1 MKITHEQIYFK
12 MTITSNFLSATTNT
26 LRDLVPTYRSEHMP
40 YYFCLIYSTPATL
53 AFWLFLKHLNNVP
66 ASGTW
71 HFLFNL
77 SSECSC
83 CRRATGLLP
92 DFIQSLLSCNPPGRL
107 SWLFY
112 LRQPMVS
119 LSFFPYFIFFSPAH
133 ITACHEWYGIYLLS
147 VYFTRN
153 KSHAITDVVSLVLC
167 YMLNA

>member
-1 MKITHEQIYFK
+1 

-26 LRDLVPTYRSEHMP
+26 LCDLVPTYCSEHMP
-40 YYFCLIYSTPATL
+40 YFCLIYSIPTTL
-53 AFWLFLKHLNNVP
+53 AFWLFLEHFNNVP

-77 SSECSC
+77 SSECSF

-92 DFIQSLLSCNPPGRL
+92 DFIQSLLFCNPPGRL
-107 SWLFY
+107 SCSTWDSPRFLYLSYPTLF
-112 LRQPMVS
+112 
-119 LSFFPYFIFFSPAH
+119 FFSPAH
-133 ITACHEWYGIYLLS
+133 ITAWHEWYGICLLS

-153 KSHAITDVVSLVLC
+153 KSHDITDFVSLVLC